1 MFTQN
6 KLVFLY
12 YHSFSETGVNKM
24 EQKWVV
30 FYVSSHGFGHMTR
43 SLAFIEEI
51 MKQTAYHVY
60 LVSGAYQNEF
70 ARNYLKKFADRMQ
83 YKDLKTDIGLVTVQN
98 GLTVDVEETEQQLTP
113 FVASWEN
120 IVAEEVVQLKDMSI
134 KCVLTDITPIGALV
148 GERLKV
154 RTIGLSNFT
163 WVEQYEFFHI
173 QQEIIEAFKEAYSHL
188 DLFGEYALALSM
200 ESVNCPRKSIGFL
213 SRELDWSKISD
224 LKQQYGH
231 SLFISCGKA
240 VKIDHVHIENYH
252 GTVFTTSGITVT
264 GSDQIIELATD
275 TQDTHNY
282 LAASDL
288 VITKAGWG
296 TISEAITSSRKLV
309 LIERE
314 NVLED
319 THNIQQLKEDHL
331 AISIKESELASLNI
345 SQLEARA
352 DLNISLERL
361 NQYSNQQDK
370 VVKLLGLK

>member
-1 MFTQN
+1 
-6 KLVFLY
+6 
-12 YHSFSETGVNKM
+12 M

-43 SLAFIEEI
+43 SLAVIEEI
-51 MKQTAYHVY
+51 MKQTSDHVY

-98 GLTVDVEETEQQLTP
+98 GLTVDVEETEHQLFP
-113 FVASWEN
+113 FVASWGN
-120 IVAEEVVQLKDMSI
+120 IVAKEMAQLKNMSI
-134 KCVLTDITPIGALV
+134 KCVLTDITPVGALV
-148 GERLKV
+148 GKRLKV

-240 VKIDHVHIENYH
+240 VKIDHVHVENYY

-264 GSDQIIELATD
+264 GSDRIIELPTD

-314 NVLED
+314 SVLED
-319 THNIQQLKEDHL
+319 THNIQQLKENHL
-331 AISIKESELASLNI
+331 AISIKESELADLDI
-345 SQLEARA
+345 PQLEARA
-352 DLNISLERL
+352 DRDISMERL
-361 NQYSNQQDK
+361 NEYTNQQDK
-370 VVKLLGLK
+370 IIELLGLK

>member
-1 MFTQN
+1 
-6 KLVFLY
+6 
-12 YHSFSETGVNKM
+12 M

-43 SLAFIEEI
+43 SLAVIEEI
-51 MKQTAYHVY
+51 MKQTSDHVY
-60 LVSGAYQNEF
+60 LVSGAYQNGF

-98 GLTVDVEETEQQLTP
+98 GLTVDVEETEHQLIP

-120 IVAEEVVQLKDMSI
+120 IVAEEVVQLKNKSI

-148 GERLKV
+148 GKRLKV
-154 RTIGLSNFT
+154 QTIGLSNFT

-264 GSDQIIELATD
+264 GSNQIIELATD

-288 VITKAGWG
+288 VIAKAGWG

-314 NVLED
+314 SVLED
-319 THNIQQLKEDHL
+319 THNIQQLKEGHL
-331 AISIKESELASLNI
+331 AISIKESELAALDI
-345 SQLEARA
+345 PRLETRA
-352 DLNISLERL
+352 DRDISLERL

-370 VVKLLGLK
+370 VVELLGLK